1 MGELIH
7 RSTELSTA
15 PGLSYVASCIW
26 VGRRPSLIYFRPRPN
41 DSTPK
46 FQKLRGGVDHPVGS
60 WDYYSTTDNHT
71 LATMWSGAQTT
82 PFTAENA
89 ATIDRVTEIGIA
101 CPGLAHGSYGSG
113 GSSSGATLARFQV
126 TGSPGT
132 NMVYRP
138 TTPLK
143 IDASHLIGA
152 RLQDVNVALVDQH
165 GVGLSSLLGEKYSEL
180 PAVDLRCRQISR
192 FRAVDTSRRQATRS
206 Y

>member
-1 MGELIH
+1 MTSTQEELDIAAQ
-7 RSTELSTA
+7 LL
-15 PGLSYVASCIW
+15 GSYD
-26 VGRRPSLIYFRPRPN
+26 YF
-41 DSTPK
+41 DS
-46 FQKLRGGVDHPVGS
+46 QN
-60 WDYYSTTDNHT
+60 NHT
-71 LATMWSGAQTT
+71 LAPLWSGAQTT

-152 RLQDVNVALVDQH
+152 RLQDINVALVDQH
-165 GVGLSSLLGEKYSEL
+165 GVGLTSLLGEKFSVVLVVEY
-180 PAVDLRCRQISR
+180 DM
-192 FRAVDTSRRQATRS
+192 
-206 Y
+206 